1 MWLRTLLLFLLVIF
15 LLRFV
20 MRLVRGV
27 AQGMSAGSTP
37 HRDAARPPVKMV
49 ADPVCGTYV
58 IPGKALQVARGRD
71 TQYFCSEGCRDK
83 WIQSRGASGAN

>member
-27 AQGMSAGSTP
+27 AEGMASSGSARAG
-37 HRDAARPPVKMV
+37 RAARPVKMV

-58 IPGKALQVARGRD
+58 IPGKALEVSHRGD
-71 TQYFCSEGCRDK
+71 THYFCSEACREK
-83 WIQSRGASGAN
+83 WRHAQ